1 MLARAAAAGVSAFGL
16 DFTARQYLK
25 SEQLDSSCTLIDVAI
40 CKAKGF
46 LEGPHFLLGL
56 GDRIDEGMAAIE
68 RMKRTAAREVK
79 VEWRSSWEQRES
91 QLSGRYFWVRR
102 GAFESPIAELL
113 PEGARNAT
121 VWEVRGTAPVDCQR
135 ELADANADVM
145 LPINT
150 VWLGLT
156 PVDRCIDTVV
166 RLLNVSPSQVP
177 VDNALGKQTA
187 IVILPDFG
195 GEFCKRTMPLAEL
208 VSARLPAA
216 SVFLLEMPLRGTRKP
231 PGYLGALPSVHDM
244 MLMGCAIIEESRS
257 LIGWLKISGF
267 DHVTL
272 CGMSMGGQMAALTAC
287 CEPPIVPRLCLLM
300 PSHSAEANWTDGG
313 VMGMNCG
320 MSVPQL
326 KPYLRQATSIE
337 AYPPCKAES
346 ALIVAAR
353 YDGYVPLWSSEKL
366 RDSLATDGVPV
377 KFRVISGGHVSG
389 FLAHQHDFADAVVGV
404 TLGESE

>member
-1 MLARAAAAGVSAFGL
+1 VELVPCPQGSGLSSSWQSLDAVELTSMTLSRGRDQEKSPDAELSCRSAFTMSSPGMPEVEEACGPASEPKPKRPFLKRGAGKSRSQTPATVAASEAPRQLRLRSSSRAAFEQAAQAVAAWDSSHLL

-79 VEWRSSWEQRES
+79 VEWRSNWEQRES
-91 QLSGRYFWVRR
+91 QLSGRNFWVRR

-166 RLLNVSPSQVP
+166 RLLNVSASQVP
-177 VDNALGKQTA
+177 VDDALGKQTA

-267 DHVTL
+267 DHV
-272 CGMSMGGQMAALTAC
+272 
-287 CEPPIVPRLCLLM
+287 
-300 PSHSAEANWTDGG
+300 
-313 VMGMNCG
+313 
-320 MSVPQL
+320 
-326 KPYLRQATSIE
+326 
-337 AYPPCKAES
+337 
-346 ALIVAAR
+346 
-353 YDGYVPLWSSEKL
+353 
-366 RDSLATDGVPV
+366 
-377 KFRVISGGHVSG
+377 
-389 FLAHQHDFADAVVGV
+389 
-404 TLGESE
+404 